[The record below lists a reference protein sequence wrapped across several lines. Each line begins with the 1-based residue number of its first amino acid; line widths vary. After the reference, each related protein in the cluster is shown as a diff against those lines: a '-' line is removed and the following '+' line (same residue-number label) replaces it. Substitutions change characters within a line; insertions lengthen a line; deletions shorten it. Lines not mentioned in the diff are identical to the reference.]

1 MKFTKMH
8 GIGNDYI
15 YVNCFEE
22 KVDNPEKV
30 SIYVSDR
37 RKGIGSDG
45 LVLIMPSDKADFRMR
60 IFNADGSE
68 AMMCG
73 NATRC
78 IGKYVYDKG
87 LTDKTEI
94 TLETNSGIKYLT
106 LFPENGKVEF
116 VEVDMGKAILTPKDI
131 PVNSDKE
138 RFISEPVEVD
148 GKEYKITCVS
158 MGNPHA
164 IVYMDDIKDL
174 ELEKIG
180 PSFENHKLFPDRIN
194 TEFIEVIDSHTL
206 NMRVWE
212 RGSGET
218 FACGT
223 GACASV
229 VASVLNGY
237 CNHDEEVT
245 VHLRG
250 GDLKIT
256 WNSDGTVIMKGP
268 AALICDG
275 DVDVSL
281 SLIHISE
288 PTRP

>member
-1 MKFTKMH
+1 MSKGAINLKFTKMH

-22 KVDNPEKV
+22 NIENPEKV

-45 LVLIMPSDKADFRMR
+45 LVMILPSEKADFRMR

-94 TLETNSGIKYLT
+94 TLETNSGIKYLK

-116 VEVDMGKAILTPKDI
+116 VEVDMGKAILLPKDI

-138 RFISEPVEVD
+138 LFISEPVDVG
-148 GKEYKITCVS
+148 GKEYNITCIS

-164 IVYMDDIKDL
+164 IVYLDEIDSL
-174 ELEKIG
+174 NLEKIG

-194 TEFIEVIDSHTL
+194 TEFIQVIDSKTL

-229 VASVLNGY
+229 VASVLNGF
-237 CNHDEEVT
+237 CKHDEEVT

-250 GDLKIT
+250 GDLRIT
-256 WNSDGTVIMKGP
+256 WNSDKTVIMKGP

-275 DVDVSL
+275 DIDVS
-281 SLIHISE
+281 HIK
-288 PTRP
+288 

>member
-1 MKFTKMH
+1 
-8 GIGNDYI
+8 
-15 YVNCFEE
+15 
-22 KVDNPEKV
+22 
-30 SIYVSDR
+30 
-37 RKGIGSDG
+37 
-45 LVLIMPSDKADFRMR
+45 
-60 IFNADGSE
+60 
-68 AMMCG
+68 
-73 NATRC
+73 
-78 IGKYVYDKG
+78 
-87 LTDKTEI
+87 
-94 TLETNSGIKYLT
+94 
-106 LFPENGKVEF
+106 
-116 VEVDMGKAILTPKDI
+116 MGKAILTPKDI

-275 DVDVSL
+275 DVDVS
-281 SLIHISE
+281 HIK
-288 PTRP
+288 

>member
-1 MKFTKMH
+1 MH

-22 KVDNPEKV
+22 KIADPEKV

-37 RKGIGSDG
+37 RKGIGADG
-45 LVLIMPSDKADFRMR
+45 LVMILPSYKADFRMR

-87 LTDKTEI
+87 MIDKTEI
-94 TLETNSGIKYLT
+94 TLETNSGIKYLK
-106 LFPENGKVEF
+106 LFPENGKVEH
-116 VEVDMGKAILTPKDI
+116 VEVNMGKAILVPKDI

-138 RFISEPVEVD
+138 RFISEPVEVA

-164 IVYMDDIKDL
+164 VVYLDGISELD
-174 ELEKIG
+174 LEKIG
-180 PSFENHKLFPDRIN
+180 PSFENHELFPDRIN
-194 TEFIEVIDSHTL
+194 TEFIEVADNRNL

-229 VASVLNGY
+229 VASVLNGF
-237 CNHDEEVT
+237 CNYDEEVT

-256 WNSDGTVIMKGP
+256 YCNDGTVIMKGP
-268 AALICDG
+268 ATHICDG
-275 DVDVSL
+275 DID
-281 SLIHISE
+281 INNI
-288 PTRP
+288 

>member
-45 LVLIMPSDKADFRMR
+45 LVMIMPSDKADFRMR

-138 RFISEPVEVD
+138 SFISEPVEVD

-268 AALICDG
+268 AALICDA
-275 DVDVSL
+275 DIDVS
-281 SLIHISE
+281 HIK
-288 PTRP
+288 